1 MKKKKINGKSA
12 VSGFVS
18 GAGMSFLNKKNV
30 YSSIRKSSASSFASS
45 ARKKLQDIFSKNILK
60 R

>member
-1 MKKKKINGKSA
+1 MNKKKINGKSA

-18 GAGMSFLNKKNV
+18 GAGMSFLK
-30 YSSIRKSSASSFASS
+30 KSSASSFASG

-60 R
+60 RK

>member
-1 MKKKKINGKSA
+1 YLHKTSIMNKKKINGKSA

-18 GAGMSFLNKKNV
+18 GAGMSFLK
-30 YSSIRKSSASSFASS
+30 KSSASSFASG

-60 R
+60 RK